1 MSDTIDFGTPPDP
14 GPASAPAPA
23 AAPAAPAAPSDD
35 LFANPVGDDQPLVSR
50 GFAENLRAEGLKYRT
65 DLRAT
70 QEQLSG
76 YEAVFGGYEQADR
89 DVWFDLAR
97 TWQTDPARAAATMQA
112 IANAV
117 MDEQG
122 GTPPADTPTT
132 PQGTPPDMTPDA
144 NGLLT
149 QDQVQAMIDAK
160 LGERDQR
167 AHEDSMVNQVLTE
180 VRAEGIDPDGI
191 EGMMVLWTASNKTN
205 GDVKAA
211 ANELRA
217 YRQSI
222 IDGYVQGRANG
233 TPPTPSGGGVPG
245 TELPQVG
252 SWDDIRKGAARF
264 MESAS
269 SNG

>member
-1 MSDTIDFGTPPDP
+1 MSVIEPTGAAPSTP
-14 GPASAPAPA
+14 APAEPTPA
-23 AAPAAPAAPSDD
+23 AAPTDD

-50 GFAENLRAEGLKYRT
+50 GFAENLRSEGAKYRQE
-65 DLRAT
+65 LRAA
-70 QEQLSG
+70 QEQLNG

-117 MDEQG
+117 MEEQG
-122 GTPPADTPTT
+122 GVPAETPATPPT
-132 PQGTPPDMTPDA
+132 PDMTPDA

-149 QDQVQAMIDAK
+149 QEQVQQMIADA
-160 LGERDQR
+160 LGQRDQA
-167 AHEDSMVNQVLTE
+167 AHEDQMVAQVLTE

-191 EGMMVLWTASNKTN
+191 EGMMVLWTASNQTN
-205 GDVKAA
+205 GDIKAA
-211 ANELRA
+211 AAKLRE
-217 YRQSI
+217 YRQSV

-233 TPPTPSGGGVPG
+233 TAPTPSAGGVPG

-269 SNG
+269 NNG

>member
-1 MSDTIDFGTPPDP
+1 MSDINFGTPPEP
-14 GPASAPAPA
+14 GPEPAPAA
-23 AAPAAPAAPSDD
+23 AAPAAPADD
-35 LFANPVGDDQPLVSR
+35 LFAQPVGDDQPLVSR

-70 QEQLSG
+70 QEQLNG

-112 IANAV
+112 IATAV
-117 MDEQG
+117 MEEQG
-122 GTPPADTPTT
+122 ATPPETPAT
-132 PQGTPPDMTPDA
+132 PQGTPPEVTPDA

-149 QDQVQAMIDAK
+149 PEQVQAMIDAK

-167 AHEDSMVNQVLTE
+167 AHEDQMVNQVLTE

-191 EGMMVLWTASNKTN
+191 EGMMVLWTASNQTG
-205 GDVKAA
+205 GDIKAA
-211 ANELRA
+211 AQKLRD

-222 IDGYVQGRANG
+222 VDGYVQGRANG
-233 TPPTPSGGGVPG
+233 GAPTPSGSGVPG
-245 TELPQVG
+245 TELPKVG

-269 SNG
+269 NNG

>member
-1 MSDTIDFGTPPDP
+1 MSDIVQDP
-14 GPASAPAPA
+14 GTATGAPAPSNTEP
-23 AAPAAPAAPSDD
+23 AAPAAPAED

-65 DLRAT
+65 DLRSA
-70 QEQLSG
+70 QEQLNG

-112 IANAV
+112 IATAV
-117 MDEQG
+117 MEEQG
-122 GTPPADTPTT
+122 GAPADTPPT
-132 PQGTPPDMTPDA
+132 PQTTPPDMTPDA

-149 QDQVQAMIDAK
+149 QEQVQAMIDAK

-167 AHEDSMVNQVLTE
+167 TYEDQLVNQVLTE

-191 EGMMVLWTASNKTN
+191 EGMMVLWTASNKTG

-233 TPPTPSGGGVPG
+233 TAPTPSGGGVPG

-252 SWDDIRKGAARF
+252 SWDDIRKGAAKF

-269 SNG
+269 NNG